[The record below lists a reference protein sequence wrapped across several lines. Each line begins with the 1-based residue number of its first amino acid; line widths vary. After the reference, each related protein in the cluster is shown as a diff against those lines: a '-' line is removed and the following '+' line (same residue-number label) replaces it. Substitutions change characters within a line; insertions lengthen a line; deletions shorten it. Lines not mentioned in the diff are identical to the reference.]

1 MKKSLKL
8 IIGFIFI
15 QIMLFI
21 SSMVYAASSTDIS
34 MSGDKTVKSGSTNT
48 IILSIDSNDTIGV
61 VGGTI
66 EYSSGISSI
75 SLNASNN
82 WNLAYNEENGKFNI
96 YKAEGS
102 SNEEFMTITYTLS
115 SSATGSQTITINE
128 LKTTNTSYTTNDRGS
143 VSYTINI
150 ENSGSENPSGD
161 DEEPGNN
168 DDDNNNN
175 NNSNNNNNNN
185 SNDDDDRNNS
195 GSGNNSGGTTS
206 KNETSGKG
214 NSSGSST
221 TSNSKLPYTGKQ
233 TVLFI
238 LVIVGLLA
246 GGLYYRYTYYK
257 GI

>member
-1 MKKSLKL
+1 MKKVLRL
-8 IIGFIFI
+8 CTIFIFI
-15 QIMLFI
+15 QIILFLTNSI
-21 SSMVYAASSTDIS
+21 YAVSSSDIS
-34 MSGDKTVKSGSTNT
+34 ISGDKTVEVGSTNT
-48 IILSIDSNDTIGV
+48 LSVSIDSSETIGV
-61 VGGTI
+61 VSGTI

-75 SLNASNN
+75 SLEGSND
-82 WNLAYNEENGKFNI
+82 WVLTYNEDNGKFNI

-115 SSATGSQTITINE
+115 SSATGSQSITINE
-128 LKTTNTSYTTNDRGS
+128 LETTTTSYVTNERGS